1 MNAQRLTFWSSCART
16 VVDLMNLRGLLVA
29 VVPEVFR
36 LYKILGRRSVQQV
49 RREVLHDVQFELMAV
64 QLMNSPVFAREHDM
78 IRNNAESM
86 IDNA

>member
-1 MNAQRLTFWSSCART
+1 M
-16 VVDLMNLRGLLVA
+16 
-29 VVPEVFR
+29 
-36 LYKILGRRSVQQV
+36 QQV

-64 QLMNSPVFAREHDM
+64 QLMNSPVFGREHDM